1 MFVDLGSFN
10 SEKAQY
16 AQRVAELK
24 GRVTDPAILARNIEE
39 ERLKF
44 KGITRKYLASAIN
57 VLKEIFNVDYSLYK
71 VGRDVDANF
80 KTIETTVQ
88 KTQTEI
94 ANELNVYI
102 RQANSMNLD
111 AATSSKL
118 IIAIDVIMS
127 YVDDVAVEED
137 DNKAFYLNHTK
148 VKASSLDL
156 PVTKKENI
164 AVQPAQEIQHNPYA
178 NKPVDLNPTPVV
190 VPPAPSNEPLVNP
203 FAGLYGENISTNM
216 PNQTPVVS
224 SVESAPV
231 VSAADVFGAAAIA
244 TTTPAVTQATVQPT
258 PTYISQ
264 PVVQSTVSQPVYS
277 QPVQQAQSLPMY
289 TQQPSGQPMPFV
301 QPTLAPV
308 TPNTDSNQ
316 SSVEDSMPQA
326 KKTNT
331 VFVEKNVVLFQ
342 IISALILPLLAF
354 LAVFIYQKIME
365 FQMVRDFL
373 GGMPT
378 TLQTMS
384 TYIIL
389 ITIFVIL
396 GGPVLSLAKK
406 RTRYLERFLVAPT
419 LLSIPLMSLYIEY
432 IPKFINSI
440 DMALVFLAT
449 LLLYAP
455 FVTLMFV
462 SAFAS
467 LNAEKVENIKWN
479 FLEKVGMLFV
489 IYNFIIPTIY
499 LILST
504 LNVTAFNE
512 IYSIIYFVDNDSEMI
527 NTIFTA
533 IYIALPFSIMLF
545 RTLQNR
551 KRAKRV

>member
-57 VLKEIFNVDYSLYK
+57 VLKEVFNVDYSLYK

-118 IIAIDVIMS
+118 ATAIDVIMS
-127 YVDDVAVEED
+127 YVDDVAVDED

-203 FAGLYGENISTNM
+203 FAGLYGESISTNM

-231 VSAADVFGAAAIA
+231 VSAADVFGTAAIA

-258 PTYISQ
+258 PTYINQ

-289 TQQPSGQPMPFV
+289 TQQPSGQPVPFV

-316 SSVEDSMPQA
+316 NSVEDSMPQA

-467 LNAEKVENIKWN
+467 LNTEKVENIKWN

-489 IYNFIIPTIY
+489 VYNFIIPTIY

-533 IYIALPFSIMLF
+533 IYIALPFSIMFF

-551 KRAKRV
+551 KRAKIV